1 MPRFNVLV
9 HSALARTVA
18 LAALGT
24 LLIGFSAGCG
34 GKIPV
39 TRYYRL
45 DLPPAP
51 QSAAAEGGATA
62 IVMPFRGSKMLTQD
76 KIIYRPSPQ
85 EVGFYE
91 YHRWAE
97 DPRTT
102 IAQSLLDHLRQRKTF
117 SRAVL
122 FDSRTA
128 ADYVIRGQIEQL
140 EEIDSADGVSVALR
154 ISAELV
160 DVGTRQPLWH
170 GFHEE
175 TRKVEVG
182 EVSAIVTKMSEAAGS
197 GVAKL
202 AAEIDAFVRT
212 GRAAAESRGA
222 SDASAR

>member
-1 MPRFNVLV
+1 MSRFNVLFR
-9 HSALARTVA
+9 SALVRSAA
-18 LAALGT
+18 LATLGT
-24 LLIGFSAGCG
+24 VLIGFSGGCG
-34 GKIPV
+34 GKVPL
-39 TRYYRL
+39 THYYKL

-51 QSAAAEGGATA
+51 ESTRAEGGGTA

-76 KIIYRPSPQ
+76 KIIYRPSRQ

-102 IAQSLLDHLRQRKTF
+102 LAQSLLDHLRQKKTF
-117 SRAVL
+117 SRAVP
-122 FDSRTA
+122 FDSRTVT
-128 ADYVIRGQIEQL
+128 DYVIRGQIEQL
-140 EEIDSADGVSVALR
+140 EEVDSPDGVSIALR

-170 GFHEE
+170 GSHEE

-182 EVSAIVTKMSEAAGS
+182 DVKAIVSKMSEAAGS

-212 GRAAAESRGA
+212 GRAAAGSQGA
-222 SDASAR
+222 SEASAR